1 MAPRKIIAAIFV
13 AVGLAAVL
21 GLVGLVHV
29 FVSGFSQA
37 VKEDQVNSPGMV
49 QFLVEDQQLSAFKD
63 GVALGNSPEAISF
76 ASQFSIRLQMLGKAM
91 FGDDSEGH
99 FLTYC
104 RTTPDQ
110 IVVLCH
116 VPDLRGAKGDAR
128 LALAKVAWLLAQDI
142 AVTQHRD
149 EKTTLVVGLRGE
161 VSYAVV
167 WEGNAVGL
175 AVVKSEGPDCVK
187 HLYPYFIPSPAGH

>member
-1 MAPRKIIAAIFV
+1 MPKKIIAAVFV
-13 AVGLAAVL
+13 AVGLAGVL
-21 GLVGLVHV
+21 GLVGLVHI

-49 QFLVEDQQLSAFKD
+49 QFLVEDQQLSTSKD

-76 ASQFSIRLQMLGKAM
+76 ATQFSTRLQMLGKAL
-91 FGDDSEGH
+91 FADDSEGRV
-99 FLTYC
+99 LTYC

-110 IVVLCH
+110 IVILCH
-116 VPDLRGAKGDAR
+116 VPDLRGSRGDAR
-128 LALAKVAWLLAQDI
+128 IALAKVAWLLAQDI
-142 AVTQHRD
+142 AVTQHLD
-149 EKTTLVVGLRGE
+149 EKTTLVVGLRGAA
-161 VSYAVV
+161 SYAVV

-187 HLYPYFIPSPAGH
+187 HLYPYFIPSPSEH